1 VRTLQG
7 EVCITVVVE
16 SGRRRESVETVTG
29 VALAAIRAGGELITV
44 RALVTLCTPPLG
56 RELKRCERGARG
68 GQAGTYP
75 HPVLEVSMTRGTG
88 DCPVGT
94 LER

>member
-1 VRTLQG
+1 VAAFTKDRNGPVDRRSRAVPRVASAARDRLVRTLQG

-44 RALVTLCTPPLG
+44 RALVTLCTPRLG
-56 RELKRCERGARG
+56 R
-68 GQAGTYP
+68 Q
-75 HPVLEVSMTRGTG
+75 
-88 DCPVGT
+88 
-94 LER
+94 LERC